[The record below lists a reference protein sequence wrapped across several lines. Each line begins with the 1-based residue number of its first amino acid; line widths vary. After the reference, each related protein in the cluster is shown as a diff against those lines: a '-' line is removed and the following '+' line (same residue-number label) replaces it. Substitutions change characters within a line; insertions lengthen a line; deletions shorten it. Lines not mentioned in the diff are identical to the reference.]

1 MEDPMGDGQKEN
13 PNFLVRHSEPL
24 KRTILRPMD
33 RTILWVNY
41 QTNPITISHETMVMG
56 GFAHAP
62 LRAKQTYVKCYAELN
77 PPYLIIKRHRDY
89 GMANYAD
96 LRNVRI
102 DTFDGLVGNNKLW
115 FIILSVGPKFDNLVF
130 ADRSTRDKWYY
141 TLLTYCIGRNFNSYY
156 LEKEKLGNGRYGVV
170 RVCKKI
176 GDENHVF
183 AVKKYNKKE
192 IFETDK
198 PENQLV
204 DSPSLFSCCT
214 RVK

>member
-1 MEDPMGDGQKEN
+1 MEDPGAEGQKDN

-24 KRTILRPMD
+24 KRTILRPLD

-41 QTNPITISHETMVMG
+41 QTTPINISHETVVMG

-77 PPYLIIKRHRDY
+77 PPYLIIKRQRDF

-102 DTFDGLVGNNKLW
+102 DTFDGVVGGNSLW

-130 ADRSTRDKWYY
+130 ADKATRDRWCGA
-141 TLLTYCIGRNFNSYY
+141 LLPYCIGRNFAAYY
-156 LEKEKLGNGRYGVV
+156 VEKEKLGNGRYGVV
-170 RVCKKI
+170 RACKRI
-176 GDENHVF
+176 GDETKTY
-183 AVKKYNKKE
+183 AVKKYSKKE

-204 DSPSLFSCCT
+204 GRYDPRYCI
-214 RVK
+214 KAK